1 VDEGNKRCS
10 VLLVNPTDKRA
21 PQRAMLENIGFR
33 VTELPDWPE
42 DERVVL
48 DYQVVI
54 VRIRTVEGAPM
65 LAARLRAKPRFGR
78 RVLIALVPASTPLKE
93 RLSARTSGFD
103 EALTDSCDGRLLT
116 ARILRRLRNRPE
128 YHCVL
133 PPGDK
138 RRNAA

>member
-1 VDEGNKRCS
+1 
-10 VLLVNPTDKRA
+10 VLFVNPGGR
-21 PQRAMLENIGFR
+21 PSSWPSQLEAMGFR
-33 VTELPDWPE
+33 VTEAREWPD

-48 DYQVVI
+48 EHQVVI
-54 VRIRTVEGAPM
+54 VRVHAIDGAPM

-78 RVLIALVPASTPLKE
+78 RVLIALVAPATSVVD

-103 EALTDSCDGRLLT
+103 EVLFDCCAVRLLT

-133 PPGDK
+133 PPGD
-138 RRNAA
+138 RRRRAA